1 MSDKLLEI
9 RKKAEKCLGETRI
22 ADGEAEINK
31 ILIDLAETDE
41 QNLDIKSNTIDN
53 IHNYLFSKSKLKLL
67 NSDLTFL
74 QHLSNRLKAD
84 YEQTVDAL
92 SKDNDLLLT
101 KLLDIIKR
109 NY

>member
-9 RKKAEKCLGETRI
+9 RNKAEKCLGETRI

-31 ILIDLAETDE
+31 ILIDLSETDE
-41 QNLDIKSNTIDN
+41 QDLDMKSKTIDN
-53 IHNYLFSKSKLKLL
+53 IHSYLLSKSKLKLL

-74 QHLSNRLKAD
+74 QQLSNKLKSD
-84 YEQTVDAL
+84 YDGTLIELRD
-92 SKDNDLLLT
+92 KDNI
-101 KLLDIIKR
+101 LLDKLIEIIKR

>member
-1 MSDKLLEI
+1 MNDKLLEI

-41 QNLDIKSNTIDN
+41 QDLDIKSNTIDN

-84 YEQTVDAL
+84 YEQTVDAI
-92 SKDNDLLLT
+92 SKDNELLLT

>member
-1 MSDKLLEI
+1 MNDKLLEI

-41 QNLDIKSNTIDN
+41 QDLDMKSNTIDN

-74 QHLSNRLKAD
+74 QHLSNRLKCD
-84 YEQTVDAL
+84 YEKTIDNL
-92 SKDNDLLLT
+92 TKDNNSVLT
-101 KLLDIIKR
+101 ELLDIIKR

>member
-41 QNLDIKSNTIDN
+41 QDLDIKSNTIDN

>member
-1 MSDKLLEI
+1 MNDKLLEI
-9 RKKAEKCLGETRI
+9 RKKAENCLGETRI

-41 QNLDIKSNTIDN
+41 QDLDMKSNTLDN

-74 QHLSNRLKAD
+74 QHLSNRLKCD
-84 YEQTVDAL
+84 YKKTIDDL
-92 SKDNDLLLT
+92 TKDNDSVLT
-101 KLLDIIKR
+101 ELLDIIKR